1 MYLMHISFRTPF
13 FWMKPPDTA
22 SQQAAKNAIIQLRK
36 KQTKHQQKNN
46 IYRISYLSSV
56 SKVAPFLLAGFL
68 PRLGLSGA
76 VMSCWLWTYPESLL
90 PLGSPIGAGEARL
103 ATTVDILKKKRC
115 YTPINVRKTR
125 QKLTDLSPKLLF
137 AMNLRM
143 YRKILESIS
152 ADT

>member
-103 ATTVDILKKKRC
+103 ATTVDILKKKKVLHPDKCQENTTKVDGFIAKITFC
-115 YTPINVRKTR
+115 YEFENV
-125 QKLTDLSPKLLF
+125 
-137 AMNLRM
+137 
-143 YRKILESIS
+143 
-152 ADT
+152 